1 MTLNRNI
8 SLFLA
13 CRYLRPKGT
22 FVSVITVISI
32 LGVSLGV
39 AVLMVVIAVMAGFE
53 QKIKDSVLGFEPH
66 IEVGSFPAVGPGG
79 EEGLPPA
86 GLDWHDALE
95 VVGAVEEVEGVF
107 PYVEGLLFLDAGGD
121 PHAAGVRAVR
131 HQDRDSVAK
140 LAGEVEEGSFDL
152 SDADLPE
159 DCDGRIVLG
168 LQTASRLGV
177 HAGDVVTAYAPN
189 NVGEIVRALREMDE
203 RSEEERGEL
212 MDEVESMVLP
222 FQLEVSGIFR
232 GDFHYDQIALLPFYI
247 GQEVFETRG
256 GVSGLGVLTEDA
268 YRAREVASNL
278 QALLPT
284 GWFAQTW
291 MEKHEIWFATIRN
304 ERDMMMVALFM
315 IVLVAAFSTMNTMI
329 TVTVQKRREIGV
341 ITALGSRVS
350 QVLWIFLGQGMVVG
364 IVGALSGIGLGLVVI
379 RFRNEVRSFFGD
391 VFGREIFSEAIYG
404 ISEIP
409 AKVLW
414 SDIWTIAGGAFI
426 LCSVAALIPAFMA
439 ARTDPA
445 KALRG
450 D

>member
-1 MTLNRNI
+1 MTPSRNI

-13 CRYLRPKGT
+13 LRYLKPKGT

-66 IEVGSFPAVGPGG
+66 IEVGAYPVLAEGG
-79 EEGLPPA
+79 EEELPEH
-86 GLDWHDALE
+86 GMDWFKAMEAAQTVD
-95 VVGAVEEVEGVF
+95 EVEGVF
-107 PYVEGLLFLDAGGD
+107 PFVEGLLFLDSGGD

-131 HQDRDSVAK
+131 HEDREKVEK
-140 LAGEVEEGSFDL
+140 LAGKIEEGSFDL
-152 SDADLPE
+152 SDVDLPE

-168 LQTASRLGV
+168 LQASNRLRV
-177 HAGDVVTAYAPN
+177 RAGDTVTAYAPN
-189 NVGEIVRALREMDE
+189 NVGEIVRALREL
-203 RSEEERGEL
+203 EEQPEESRGDV
-212 MDEVESMVLP
+212 MDEVESMILP
-222 FQLEVSGIFR
+222 FRLEVAGIFR
-232 GDFHYDQIALLPFYI
+232 GDFHYDQIALLPLHI
-247 GQEVFETRG
+247 GQEIFETRG
-256 GVSGLGVLTEDA
+256 GVNGLGVLTTDA
-268 YRAREVASNL
+268 YRAREVADAMQSK
-278 QALLPT
+278 LPP
-284 GWFAQTW
+284 GWFPQTW
-291 MEKHEIWFATIRN
+291 MEKHQLWFATIRN
-304 ERDMMMVALFM
+304 ERDMMLVALFM

-364 IVGALSGIGLGLVVI
+364 MMGALSGIGLGLFVI
-379 RFRNEVRSFFGD
+379 QFRNEIRSFFGE

-404 ISEIP
+404 ISAIP

-414 SDIWTIAGGAFI
+414 SDIWTIAGGAFL

>member
-1 MTLNRNI
+1 MLRNRNI

-13 CRYLRPKGT
+13 LRYIRPRGT

-66 IEVGSFPAVGPGG
+66 IEVGSYPAVGS
-79 EEGLPPA
+79 EGKEGSLPA
-86 GLDWHDALE
+86 GLDWHAALGL
-95 VVGAVEEVEGVF
+95 VSAVEEVQGCF
-107 PYVEGLLFLDAGGD
+107 PYVDGLLFLDAGGD
-121 PHAAGVRAVR
+121 PYAAGVRAVR
-131 HQDRDSVAK
+131 HEDRDNVAK
-140 LAGEVEEGSFDL
+140 LAGEMEAGEFDL
-152 SDADLPE
+152 SDRDLPE
-159 DCDGRIVLG
+159 ECDGRIVLG
-168 LQTASRLGV
+168 LQAAGQLGV
-177 HAGDVVTAYAPN
+177 QVGDVVTAYAPN
-189 NVGEIVRALREMDE
+189 NVGEIVRALREMDNQPE
-203 RSEEERGEL
+203 GQRGAL

-222 FQLEVSGIFR
+222 FQLQVAAIFR
-232 GDFHYDQIALLPFYI
+232 GDFHYDQIALLPLHI
-247 GQEVFETRG
+247 GQEVFETG
-256 GVSGLGVLTEDA
+256 GGISGIGVLTVDA
-268 YRAREVASNL
+268 YRAREVADRVQS
-278 QALLPT
+278 QLPE
-284 GWFAQTW
+284 GWFARTW
-291 MEKHEIWFATIRN
+291 MEKHAIWFATIRN

-364 IVGALSGIGLGLVVI
+364 IVGSLSGIGLGLLVI
-379 RFRNEVRSFFGD
+379 RFRNEVRRFFGE

-414 SDIWTIAGGAFI
+414 SDIWTIAGGAFV